1 MDQAM
6 NTHVLL
12 TIAAAVVGVAVS
24 SAHPAGIIAALL
36 LLPVLVFRQPSRRT
50 CYAAAICHYAGALW
64 PLAVG
69 ARNFFGPNV
78 SAAAAIAFRALCAL
92 LLALP
97 FALLWT
103 DRTRHLLWRA
113 PLALLLGV
121 VPPLGLIGFASPLTA
136 SGFLFPSW
144 SWAGLVLSTAG
155 CGFIAAYPRAGMP
168 FIAALALIADLS
180 YPGDPPPP
188 ASWQTV
194 DTHLGAISHGPV
206 SPLREYLAAQTIQQ
220 RACASSAKVVI
231 FPESVV
237 PRWTASTDL
246 FWKPS
251 IEAFRREG
259 KTVLIGA
266 LVPESLPPQDQDL
279 RAAVDLLRTV
289 HEPETG
295 RRLPRPPQSAI
306 PYFYRNAVI
315 IRGAQTGI
323 FLQRLPVPVAVW
335 KPFALGGAPL
345 QLTGPAVLDLAGQ
358 RAALLICYEQ
368 VIPWTVWTA
377 ALAGPTLLVGMSNDY
392 WATGTPI
399 PRWQA
404 LCLHSWSRLFRV
416 PYLLAVNT

>member
-1 MDQAM
+1 M
-6 NTHVLL
+6 NTRHVLL
-12 TIAAAVVGVAVS
+12 TTAATITGVAVS
-24 SAHPAGIIAALL
+24 SAHPAGIIAALF
-36 LLPVLVFRQPSRRT
+36 LLPVFVFRQASRRS
-50 CYAAAICHYAGALW
+50 CYAAAVCYYLGALW
-64 PLAVG
+64 PLALG
-69 ARNFFGPNV
+69 AKNFFGPHV
-78 SAAAAIAFRALCAL
+78 SVVVAITFWALCAVM
-92 LLALP
+92 LAIP
-97 FALLWT
+97 FASLWT
-103 DRTRHLLWRA
+103 DRTRRLLWRV

-136 SGFLFPSW
+136 SGFLFPAW
-144 SWAGLVLSTAG
+144 SWNGLALSTAG
-155 CGFIAAYPRAGMP
+155 CGFIAAHPRAGIP
-168 FIAALALIADLS
+168 FLTVLALIANLS
-180 YPGDPPPP
+180 YPGDPRPP

-206 SPLREYLAAQTIQQ
+206 SPLREYLAAQTIQHQ
-220 RACASSAKVVI
+220 ARASSAKVVI

-237 PRWTASTDL
+237 PQWTASTDL

-266 LVPESLPPQDQDL
+266 LIPQSLPPQERDL
-279 RAAVDLLRTV
+279 RAAVERLETAY
-289 HEPETG
+289 EPETG
-295 RRLPRPPQSAI
+295 GRLPGPPQPAI
-306 PYFYRNAVI
+306 SYPYRNAVI

-335 KPFALGGAPL
+335 KPFERGGAPL
-345 QLTGPAVLDLAGQ
+345 QLTGPAVLDLAGR

-377 ALAGPTLLVGMSNDY
+377 ALARPTLLVGMSNDH

-404 LCLHSWSRLFRV
+404 LCLHAWSRLFGV

>member
-1 MDQAM
+1 M
-6 NTHVLL
+6 NTRNVLL
-12 TIAAAVVGVAVS
+12 TIAAALIGIAVS

-36 LLPVLVFRQPSRRT
+36 LLPALVFRRPSRRS
-50 CYAAAICHYAGALW
+50 CYGTAASYYAGALW

-69 ARNFFGPNV
+69 ARNFFGPDI
-78 SAAAAIAFRALCAL
+78 SAGTAITFWALCAV

-103 DRTRHLLWRA
+103 DRTRHLLWRV

-136 SGFLFPSW
+136 SGFLFPAWSW
-144 SWAGLVLSTAG
+144 SGLALSTAG
-155 CGFIAAYPRAGMP
+155 CGFIAAHPRAGIP
-168 FIAALALIADLS
+168 FLAALALIANTS
-180 YPGDPPPP
+180 YPGDPQPP

-194 DTHLGAISHGPV
+194 NTHLGAISHGPV
-206 SPLREYLAAQTIQQ
+206 SPLREYLAAQTILEQA
-220 RACASSAKVVI
+220 RTSSAKVVI

-251 IEAFRREG
+251 FEAFRREG
-259 KTVLIGA
+259 KIVLIGA
-266 LVPESLPPQDQDL
+266 IIPQSLPDQDRDL
-279 RAAVDLLRTV
+279 RAAVDLLQTA
-289 HEPETG
+289 HESETG
-295 RRLPRPPQSAI
+295 RRLPVSPKPAI
-306 PYFYRNAVI
+306 PYSYRNAII

-335 KPFALGGAPL
+335 EPLARGGAPL
-345 QLTGPAVLDLAGQ
+345 HLTGPAVLDLAGQ

-377 ALAGPTLLVGMSNDY
+377 ALPRPTLMVGMSNDH
-392 WATGTPI
+392 WAIGTPI
-399 PRWQA
+399 PQWQA
-404 LCLHSWSRLFRV
+404 LCLHAWSRLYGV